1 MKKMIKIMKT
11 LSYKAGCSILVVPVE
26 ADLPWSALQ
35 CELIE
40 NTKPAGQGEEIEG
53 IIIEAV
59 LFLNASKFYEVE
71 IKIKEVKTS
80 VNGKGWLNCDI
91 KILMK
96 LNLGLSD
103 P

>member
-1 MKKMIKIMKT
+1 MKKMTKIMKT

-71 IKIKEVKTS
+71 IKIKVKTS
-80 VNGKGWLNCDI
+80 VNGKGWLHCGI

-96 LNLGLSD
+96 LNLVLSD